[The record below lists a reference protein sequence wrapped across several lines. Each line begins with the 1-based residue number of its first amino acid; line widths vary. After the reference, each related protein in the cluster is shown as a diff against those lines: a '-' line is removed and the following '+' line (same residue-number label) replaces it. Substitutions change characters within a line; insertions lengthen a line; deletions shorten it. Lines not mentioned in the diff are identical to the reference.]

1 MTSKNHFLGLAFALI
16 AFSLALGCTGA
27 PPSATRPVATTAT
40 KTSTITPAVSP
51 SPSKTP
57 TPLPFQLW
65 VAAYL
70 PAELKDSMTLPAN
83 FVLAQENDSADVHI
97 DIGKSNPVYY
107 WVLALAAPFP
117 TLTDTITTQDLL
129 AIWQGDPSSTFYNH
143 HLVVS
148 KDTYEALSQYW
159 GRPSKANVTIKP
171 SNDLLEATWQNAS
184 TWTIVPFESLVP
196 KWKVIQIDGI
206 SPLDKNFSLKTY
218 ALTIP
223 VSIEVKNPSA
233 QAVLDAIDK
242 GKLLPITSNYDPQ
255 KITSVVLTGVTA
267 LVRGTAHYMET
278 RGMTYPATD
287 IRDWLVNA
295 DILHISNEIPFSP
308 KCPLPFSDQRDLV
321 FCSRPQYIEL
331 LEDIGTDVVELS
343 GDHFQDWG
351 ADAMLYTIDLYNK
364 ERWKYYGGG
373 INLEDGRKP
382 LLIEHNGNKIAFI
395 GCNAKEKGY
404 SGASDTSPGAVHCD
418 FAYLD
423 EQIGKLKK
431 KGYLPIV
438 TFQHLEYYSYQA
450 HPILQNDFRNVAE
463 AGAVIVS
470 GSQAHQPHALEF
482 FNGALLHYGL
492 GNLFFDQV
500 KEGEPQRQAFIDRHI
515 FYNNRHISTELLTMY
530 FIDFARP
537 RPMTKEERQQ
547 LLTTVFKASGW

>member
-1 MTSKNHFLGLAFALI
+1 MTSKNHLIGFTLALI
-16 AFSLALGCTGA
+16 ALSLVLGCTGA
-27 PPSATRPVATTAT
+27 PSATTSPVAITAT
-40 KTSTITPAVSP
+40 KTKTVTPSVSP

-57 TPLPFQLW
+57 TSPPFHLW

-70 PAELKDSMTLPAN
+70 PKELTESITLPDN

-97 DIGKSNPVYY
+97 AISKSDPIYY
-107 WVLALAAPFP
+107 WVFALAAPFP

-129 AIWQGDPSSTFYNH
+129 AIWRGSPSGTFYNH
-143 HLVVS
+143 RLLVS

-159 GRPSKANVTIKP
+159 GRPSKANVTITP
-171 SNDLLEATWQNAS
+171 SKDLLETTWQNAS
-184 TWTIVPFESLVP
+184 TWAIVPFESLAP
-196 KWKVIQIDGI
+196 KWKVIRIDGI
-206 SPLDKNFSLKTY
+206 SPLDKNFSPKDY
-218 ALTIP
+218 ALTMP

-233 QAVLDAIDK
+233 QAFLDTTDK
-242 GKLLPITSNYDPQ
+242 GKLLPNTSNYDPQ

-351 ADAMLYTIDLYNK
+351 ADAMLYTIDLYKK
-364 ERWKYYGGG
+364 EGWKYYGGG

-404 SGASDTSPGAVHCD
+404 SGANDTSPGAVHCD
-418 FAYLD
+418 FAYLN
-423 EQIGKLKK
+423 EQIGKLRKE
-431 KGYLPIV
+431 GYLPIV

-500 KEGEPQRQAFIDRHI
+500 KEGEPQRQAFVDRHI

-537 RPMTKEERQQ
+537 RPMTEEERQQ